1 MRMDGTEREEEE
13 NQLTSINAL
22 EIKVY
27 IIKA

>member
-13 NQLTSINAL
+13 NQLPSINAL